1 MVTKGLWVRLRA
13 KPGKEADLEAFLQ
26 QGAAIAQEEP
36 GTTAWFA
43 VRLGPSEFGVFDV
56 FPDAAGR
63 DAHLNGAIAAALMAQ
78 ADELLDE
85 APQIDRL
92 DVIGSKLPG

>member
-13 KPGKEADLEAFLQ
+13 KPGKEADLGAFLQ

-36 GTTAWFA
+36 ATTAWFA

-56 FPDAAGR
+56 FPDDAGR

-78 ADELLDE
+78 ADELLDG
-85 APQIDRL
+85 APQINRL